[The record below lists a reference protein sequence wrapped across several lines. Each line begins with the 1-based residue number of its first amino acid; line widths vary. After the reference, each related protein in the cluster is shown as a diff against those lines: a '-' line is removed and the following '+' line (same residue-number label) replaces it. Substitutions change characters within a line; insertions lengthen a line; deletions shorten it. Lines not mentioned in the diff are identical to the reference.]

1 MKKMKIVINCDY
13 GGFSLSD
20 LAIETYADRKGIKLK
35 KEKTSFGGITL
46 FTNIVTNEDFESRDI
61 ERNDPV
67 LVKVVE
73 ELGGKSFGF
82 AANLKIVEIPDDVN
96 WEVVQ
101 YDGLEHI
108 AEKHRTWS

>member
-1 MKKMKIVINCDY
+1 MKIVINSDY

-20 LAIETYADRKGIKLK
+20 WAIEAYADRKGIKLK
-35 KEKTSFGGITL
+35 KEKTTCGITL
-46 FTNIVTNEDFESRDI
+46 YTNVDTNEDFGKWDI

-67 LVKVVE
+67 LVKIVE

-96 WEVVQ
+96 WEVVD
-101 YDGLEHI
+101 YDGMEHI
-108 AEKHRTWS
+108 AEKHRTWY

>member
-1 MKKMKIVINCDY
+1 MKIVINCDY

-20 LAIETYADRKGIKLK
+20 WAIETYADRKGIKLK
-35 KEKTSFGGITL
+35 KEKTLDSFGGITL
-46 FTNIVTNEDFESRDI
+46 FTNVVTNEDFESRDI

-73 ELGGKSFGF
+73 ELGSKSFGF
-82 AANLKIVEIPDDVN
+82 AANLKIVEIPDDVD

>member
-1 MKKMKIVINCDY
+1 MKIVINCDY

-20 LAIETYADRKGIKLK
+20 WAIETYADRKGIKLK
-35 KEKTSFGGITL
+35 KEKKFGITL
-46 FTNIVTNEDFESRDI
+46 YTNAVTNEDFESRDI

-67 LVKVVE
+67 LIKVVE
-73 ELGGKSFGF
+73 DLGSKSFGF
-82 AANLKIVEIPDDVN
+82 AANLKIVEIPDDVD

-108 AEKHRTWS
+108 AEKHRTWY

>member
-1 MKKMKIVINCDY
+1 MKIVINCDY

-20 LAIETYADRKGIKLK
+20 WAIETYADRKGIKLK
-35 KEKTSFGGITL
+35 KEKTLDSFGGITL
-46 FTNIVTNEDFESRDI
+46 FTNVVTNEDFESRDI

-73 ELGGKSFGF
+73 DLGSKSFGF
-82 AANLKIVEIPDDVN
+82 AANLKIVEIPNDVD
-96 WEVVQ
+96 WEVVD
-101 YDGLEHI
+101 YDGMEHI

>member
-1 MKKMKIVINCDY
+1 
-13 GGFSLSD
+13 
-20 LAIETYADRKGIKLK
+20 LK
-35 KEKTSFGGITL
+35 KEKTTFGITL
-46 FTNIVTNEDFESRDI
+46 YTNGDTNEDFESRDI

-67 LVKVVE
+67 LVKIVE
-73 ELGGKSFGF
+73 ELGSKSFGF

-108 AEKHRTWS
+108 AEKHRTWC